1 MYGERQ
7 EQPEW
12 LRIITLIEFRRNEW
26 LRKLEQWLALRK
38 RISAGQRLTVRIGIE
53 QIQRRPWKLQRIDRK
68 QQRIKRAWNFRRHR
82 LRR

>member
-12 LRIITLIEFRRNEW
+12 LRIIRIIRLIQLRRNEW

-38 RISAGQRLTVRIGIE
+38 WISDGQRLAVRIGIG
-53 QIQRRPWKLQRIDRK
+53 QIQR
-68 QQRIKRAWNFRRHR
+68 
-82 LRR
+82 